1 MEPNARKIERVLAM
15 VNNWRLGSRRMKR
28 EKWIVTIECLIEA
41 LEEMAAEEDGFLW
54 EDEDI

>member
-1 MEPNARKIERVLAM
+1 MEANARKIERVLAM

-28 EKWIVTIECLIEA
+28 EKWIITIECLIEA